1 MIAIPDICVRNEGAM
16 LLWFEY
22 GENIVFSSKE
32 Y

>member
-1 MIAIPDICVRNEGAM
+1 MIAIPDIRVRNEDAM